1 MILKVALPRCLGPV
15 CDTHLRE
22 RPVKVPG
29 STWTAISQI
38 LGASRRQNRPGQ
50 CSKHGPRSETLATPG
65 CCACGEQTDTLRPHG
80 RQLKS

>member
-38 LGASRRQNRPGQ
+38 LGASRKQNRPGQ
-50 CSKHGPRSETLATPG
+50 CSSYF
-65 CCACGEQTDTLRPHG
+65 D
-80 RQLKS
+80 LK